1 MRILA
6 LSALIA
12 VGAVGAVVPG
22 CGQQAG
28 AGPTKLS
35 SQDDSAS
42 YVLGYKMGENL
53 RQQSVP
59 MKPELIF
66 RGLSAGMSGS
76 PSVIPES
83 AMETVMMDFQVR
95 MAGVQRQ
102 KDSAAQLSNR
112 KAGEDFLAE
121 NKKKEGVKTTPSGL
135 QYKVLTEG
143 TGPRPKATSQVTVHY
158 KGTLLDGKQFDSSY
172 DRGQPATFTLNQVIP
187 GWTEGVQLM
196 NVGSKYQFWIPGEL
210 AYGPQ
215 GSPPRIPPNA
225 TLVFEVELLSFK

>member
-1 MRILA
+1 MRTLA
-6 LSALIA
+6 LSAVIA
-12 VGAVGAVVPG
+12 VGAFVSG

-35 SQDDSAS
+35 SQEDSAS
-42 YVLGYKMGENL
+42 YVLGYKMGDNL

-66 RGLSAGMSGS
+66 RGLRAGMSGGVA
-76 PSVIPES
+76 VIPDS
-83 AMETVMMDFQVR
+83 VMQSVMMNFQVK

-102 KDSAAQLSNR
+102 KDSLAQIENR
-112 KAGEDFLAE
+112 KAGDGFLAD
-121 NKKKEGVKTTPSGL
+121 NKRKDGVIATRSGL

-172 DRGQPATFTLNQVIP
+172 DRGQPATFALNQVIP

-196 NVGSKYQFWIPGEL
+196 NVGSKYQFWIPGDL

-215 GSPPRIPPNA
+215 GSPPTIPPNA
-225 TLVFEVELLSFK
+225 TLVFEVELISFK

>member
-1 MRILA
+1 MRTVA
-6 LSALIA
+6 LSAAIA
-12 VGAVGAVVPG
+12 VGAVILG

-35 SQDDSAS
+35 SQEDSAS

-59 MKPELIF
+59 LKPELIF
-66 RGLSAGMSGS
+66 RGLSAGMSGGAT
-76 PSVIPES
+76 VIPDS
-83 AMETVMMDFQVR
+83 VMQSVMMNFQVK

-102 KDSAAQLSNR
+102 KDSLAQIENQ
-112 KAGEDFLAE
+112 KAGDGFLAD
-121 NKKKEGVKTTPSGL
+121 NKRKDGVIATRSGL

-143 TGPRPKATSQVTVHY
+143 SGPRPKATSQVTVHY

-172 DRGQPATFTLNQVIP
+172 DRGQPATFALNQVIP

-196 NVGSKYQFWIPGEL
+196 NVGSKYQFWIPGNL

-215 GSPPRIPPNA
+215 GSPPTIPPNA
-225 TLVFEVELLSFK
+225 TLVFEVELISFK